1 MKTILLSK
9 VMVAV
14 ACAAACGWCGVANG
28 QVAVQNSMGPHANAR
43 MRWLR
48 RLTFVA
54 HEVTLDIE
62 SKINPILAEAKA
74 EKKSG
79 DYAAVIHTYRRA
91 LRELLTMDTS
101 EYQSMLNQVH
111 SEQPDLA
118 PITETRN
125 NVHTVISVADQV
137 HFATLQDLHSDMWFE
152 KRIIHTEM
160 GEYSTAT
167 GHYREALHYLLPLI
181 TKPTSS
187 GSLNPLGPEGNIPL
201 CMAAVNLGKYALAR
215 RVFDADGDLYY
226 GDEKHIKPFVEL
238 QTDQGVAA
246 MTYLAASMYIQLH
259 NASNPAPA
267 RLACKYAATAYR
279 LLPQNVLVE
288 GTYAY
293 ALQKINANPQLQ
305 MRLLTAVR
313 GKDPTITEDMY
324 QGYMT
329 TAKDQY
335 NEQHTPVQ
343 KPASQTGTPAK

>member
-1 MKTILLSK
+1 
-9 VMVAV
+9 
-14 ACAAACGWCGVANG
+14 
-28 QVAVQNSMGPHANAR
+28 
-43 MRWLR
+43 
-48 RLTFVA
+48 
-54 HEVTLDIE
+54 
-62 SKINPILAEAKA
+62 
-74 EKKSG
+74 
-79 DYAAVIHTYRRA
+79 
-91 LRELLTMDTS
+91 MDTS

-137 HFATLQDLHSDMWFE
+137 HFATLQDLHSDITWE
-152 KRIIHTEM
+152 TQIIHMKM

-167 GHYREALHYLLPLI
+167 GHYREALHYLLPLV
-181 TKPTSS
+181 TPQ
-187 GSLNPLGPEGNIPL
+187 NPYGDDNVAL

-246 MTYLAASMYIQLH
+246 MTYLAACIDIQSH
-259 NASNPAPA
+259 NVPNPAQA
-267 RLACKYAATAYR
+267 KLACKYAATAYR

-305 MRLLTAVR
+305 MRLFTAVR
-313 GKDPTITEDMY
+313 GKFPGMPEDMY
-324 QGYMT
+324 QTDMI

-335 NEQHTPVQ
+335 NEQHAPVRE
-343 KPASQTGTPAK
+343 PVSQTGTPAK